1 MYGSKI
7 TAIREAR
14 GFTQEYMSQKLGILQ
29 NAYCKIKKDTKVK
42 IDDLLLQKIADVL
55 GVSITDIKSATPI
68 VMHFDNF
75 QNNSN
80 MQFGQSPIQTNN
92 INDKIIDQLIVQ
104 LQIKDKQIE
113 EKDKQIFEL
122 LNRDK
127 PLDAGSR

>member
-7 TAIREAR
+7 TSIREAR
-14 GFTQEYMSQKLGILQ
+14 GFTQEYMSKKLGIHQ
-29 NAYCKIKKDTKVK
+29 NAYCKIEKDAKVK
-42 IDDLLLQKIADVL
+42 VDDLILQKIADIL

-68 VMHFDNF
+68 VMNFDNF

-92 INDKIIDQLIVQ
+92 VNEKIMDQLIVQ

-113 EKDKQIFEL
+113 EKDRQIFEL
-122 LNRDK
+122 LSKQKNK
-127 PLDAGSR
+127 